1 MSKTN
6 HTPGPWHVQPD
17 PEFIGGHPVHQNRFI
32 TCGNPDITDE
42 SWANDPH
49 SYIIASM
56 RDCQNQVANARLI
69 AAAPELL
76 AACKSALAA
85 LTQNK
90 TYPADIKLAVG
101 NLSLA
106 IDKATMEPA

>member
-1 MSKTN
+1 MKTN
-6 HTPGPWHVQPD
+6 HTPGPWTVNPYSFIHAGKTLIACPAT
-17 PEFIGGHPVHQNRFI
+17 PEEAQAGLCAHP
-32 TCGNPDITDE
+32 E
-42 SWANDPH
+42 SEEAK
-49 SYIIASM
+49 
-56 RDCQNQVANARLI
+56 ANARLI
-69 AAAPELL
+69 AAAPDLL